1 MLNYDAEASTYDRT
15 RGGDARAASAAA
27 AITRLLPSRATLVA
41 DLACGTGIVTARVA
55 APRVVGIDLSHG
67 MARLAAARLPGRIAL
82 GDVTAVPL
90 ADGSVDAVVM
100 IWLLHLLDHTA
111 SARAL
116 SEAAR
121 VLRPGGTLLTT
132 VDKDAAYYVTPSDVA
147 DLIAPVRA
155 RHVPPPSDAHDRV
168 TDLATA
174 LGLSPAGR
182 TTFPGDGQ
190 GHSPRGWAE
199 LILTRRLPWTK
210 RADPGTLTALTTGLH
225 TLPDQDRPRPDPV
238 YPLVSFTK
246 G

>member
-15 RGGDARAASAAA
+15 RGGDARAVSAAA
-27 AITRLLPSRATLVA
+27 AIGALLPRQVTLVA

-55 APRVVGIDLSHG
+55 APRVIGIDLSHG
-67 MARLAAARLPGRIAL
+67 MARLAAARLPGRVAR

-100 IWLLHLLDHTA
+100 IWLLHLLDHAA

-116 SEAAR
+116 AEAAR

-132 VDKDAAYYVTPSDVA
+132 VDKDEAYYVTPSDVA
-147 DLIAPVRA
+147 ELIVPVRA

-168 TDLATA
+168 TGLATA
-174 LGLSPAGR
+174 LDLSPAGR

-199 LILTRRLPWTK
+199 LILTRRIPWTK
-210 RADPGTLTALTTGLH
+210 RADPGTLAALTGRLH
-225 TLPDQDRPRPDPV
+225 ALPGQDRPRADPV
-238 YPLVSFTK
+238 YRLVSFTK